1 MCGLICVYEKDE
13 KGTGSTHLIKKVK
26 SALDK
31 LNHRGPDE
39 SDIVHREGA
48 VFGHTRLS
56 IVDLSSGH
64 QPFDV
69 FQAGSKLTWIHNGE
83 IYNHE
88 FLKKELEEKFGYD
101 FSFSKSDSAV
111 IAPLIKE
118 FGLKGFDQLD
128 GVFGTVVMIDGELF
142 VGRDPMGVKPLF
154 YGYDKEGRIWFSSEM
169 KSLIEECD
177 ELHTFPPG
185 QAWSSKTGF
194 YEYYKPEFRSEGKLE
209 SKLEVIKKELKE
221 GLIKATQK
229 RLMADV
235 EVGSLLSGG
244 LDSSLVAA
252 IAARELKKV
261 GKKLHTYSIGMD
273 PQSLDLFRAR
283 QVAEHIGSI
292 HHEILFTAEEG
303 QNALKEMVTLLE
315 TYDVTTIRASTP
327 MYLMSKVIAKD
338 GIKVV
343 LSGEGADEIFGGYL
357 YFAHAPSGQDFH
369 QECIRRIGRLHTAD
383 LLRADRSTMGASVE
397 ARVPFLDKDFLET
410 AMSVDPEFKLIK
422 PERCEKW
429 ILRTAFEDEDLIPE
443 EVLWRQKEQFSDGVG
458 YFWVDGLKELAEKVV
473 SDELFAIRE
482 ELYPHQ
488 TPLSKEAFMYREI
501 FERIYPHP
509 DVKKQVKR
517 WIPKWQ
523 DYNIDPSG
531 RANSVHVATVEKPI
545 KAKEDKKSSSLALV
559 GK

>member
-1 MCGLICVYEKDE
+1 MCGLICVFDREEKSSE
-13 KGTGSTHLIKKVK
+13 ELVSLKGRVAESLM
-26 SALDK
+26 K

-39 SDIVHREGA
+39 YDVLAIKGA
-48 VFGHTRLS
+48 IFGHTRLS
-56 IVDLSSGH
+56 IVDLKSGH
-64 QPFDV
+64 QPFSIE
-69 FQAGSKLTWIHNGE
+69 QKGSQLTWIHNGE
-83 IYNHE
+83 IYNHLQ
-88 FLKKELEEKFGYD
+88 LKEELSKKFGYD
-101 FSFSKSDSAV
+101 FSFSHSDSSS
-111 IAPLIKE
+111 IGPLIKE

-128 GVFGTVVMIDGELF
+128 GVFGTVLMIDDELIAA
-142 VGRDPMGVKPLF
+142 RDPLGVKPLF
-154 YGYDKEGRIWFSSEM
+154 YGYDQEGRIWFSSEM
-169 KSLIEECD
+169 KAIVDVCD

-185 QAWSSKTGF
+185 TAWSSKTGF
-194 YEYYKPEFRSEGKLE
+194 LEYYKPEFRKGGIKESHLE
-209 SKLEVIKKELKE
+209 TIRKGLRE

-261 GKKLHTYSIGMD
+261 GKRLHTYSIGMD
-273 PQSLDLFRAR
+273 PKSLDLFRAR

-292 HHEILFTAEEG
+292 HHEILFTEEEG
-303 QNALKEMVTLLE
+303 KEAIKEMITLLE

-327 MYLMSKVIAKD
+327 MYLMSKVIARD

-357 YFAHAPSGQDFH
+357 YFAHAPTSAEFH
-369 QECIRRIGRLHTAD
+369 EECIRRIGRLHTAD

-397 ARVPFLDKDFLET
+397 ARVPFLDKAFLET
-410 AMSVDPEFKLIK
+410 AMKVDPEFKMIT
-422 PERCEKW
+422 PDRCEKW
-429 ILRTAFEDEDLIPE
+429 ILRTAFQEEGLIPD

-458 YFWVDGLKELAEKVV
+458 YSWVDGLKALAEKVV
-473 SDELFAIRE
+473 SDELYAMRE

-488 TPLSKEAFMYREI
+488 APFSKEGFMYREL
-501 FERIYPHP
+501 FAQIYPHP

-531 RANSVHVATVEKPI
+531 RANTVHVATVEGASPKV
-545 KAKEDKKSSSLALV
+545 EKKHPSLALV